1 MKRTRYVSDGYVERI
16 TNLIY
21 NDRPIQPYIDEVNPP
36 DKFNKE
42 VVDKI
47 LLRGERYAQLD
58 ADRSHI
64 VLTSFGRIINTHL
77 IRQLCPLISVKGMHI
92 YCMDRNVQIKKI
104 FKEQEWVFDIDVI
117 KKRYIKYKWRWNVM
131 GKKADGRVIRRPFAI
146 E

>member
-1 MKRTRYVSDGYVERI
+1 MKKTRYVSDGYVDKI

-21 NDRPIQPYIDEVNPP
+21 NDRPIQPYIDEINPP

-42 VVDKI
+42 VVKEI
-47 LLRGERYAQLD
+47 LLRGEKYVQLD

-77 IRQLCPLISVKGMHI
+77 IRQLSPLMSVKGMHI
-92 YCMDRNVQIKKI
+92 YAIDRNVRIKKI
-104 FKEQEWVFDIDVI
+104 FKEQEWEFDITAI
-117 KKRYIKYKWRWNVM
+117 KKRYIKYKWKWNVM
-131 GKKADGRVIRRPFAI
+131 GKKADGRVIRRPFVI